1 MPGPALP
8 SAYLRL
14 SDLVGTPVLGA
25 TGERLGRIGDLAV
38 RLDAAFPAVGSVVV
52 RPRRPGAAFAAS
64 IDRLTGIGER
74 SAVLHGPVPAPG
86 EAASDER
93 LLLVR
98 DVLDVQVIDTA
109 TRRLA
114 RVGEVDLAWDESA
127 LRVIAIDVG
136 WRAILRRLGLRRLAR
151 RASRDAIDW
160 AGIHL
165 ASGPGHALQ
174 LASPSA
180 VVHRL
185 DPGDIAELLARLPVA
200 RGREVLETLAD
211 ARAAAA
217 LGAVHP
223 ELAADLVEVLPPARA
238 LTLLEQMTDEA
249 AAAALGEADD
259 ERRDSL
265 LNAMD
270 AERAARL
277 RELIALGRAPAPDA
291 PRPPRRYWRIVRG
304 HEGRRR

>member
-14 SDLVGTPVLGA
+14 SDLVGTPVVGPTGA
-25 TGERLGRIGDLAV
+25 RLGRISDLAV
-38 RLDAAFPAVGSVVV
+38 HLDAAFPAVESVIV
-52 RPRRPGAAFAAS
+52 RPRRRGAAFAVP

-74 SAVLHGPVPAPG
+74 SAVLDGAVPAPG
-86 EAASDER
+86 AADGDEH
-93 LLLVR
+93 LLLAR

-114 RVGEVDLAWDESA
+114 RVGEVDLAWDEGA

-136 WRAILRRLGLRRLAR
+136 WRALLRRLGLRRLAR
-151 RASRDAIDW
+151 RASRDGIDW
-160 AGIHL
+160 AGVHL
-165 ASGPGHALQ
+165 ASGRGHALQ

-185 DPGDIAELLARLPVA
+185 DPGEVAELLVRLPTA

-217 LGAVHP
+217 LAAVHP
-223 ELAADLVEVLPPARA
+223 ELGADLVEVLAPARA
-238 LTLLEQMTDEA
+238 LTLLEQMADEA
-249 AAAALGEADD
+249 AAAALREADD
-259 ERRDSL
+259 ERRETL
-265 LNAMD
+265 LDAMD
-270 AERAARL
+270 AGRARRL
-277 RELIALGRAPAPDA
+277 RELIAVGRAPAAGA

-304 HEGRRR
+304 HEGPRR